1 MTDNILDKKDLDK
14 SRMEPMVDGKFSFA
28 CHPGVPCFTKCCSD
42 LDLALTP
49 YDVLLLKNRLEVSSS
64 DFLDRY
70 TTDEV
75 RHNCGLPVLMLKMKN
90 DSKRTCPLLQSEGC
104 TVYEDRPGACRLYPV
119 ARAAKYVGGTV
130 KEQHFL
136 VKEPHCLGFHEDK
149 EWTDKEW
156 LENQGLELYNEMN
169 SLWMK
174 INQSSKENKTP
185 PPITDEKLKMY
196 FMACYNLDA
205 FKRFV
210 FESGLLNLFQ
220 IDKRTVSRIRT
231 DETELLK
238 FAFNWLEF
246 AIFGKK
252 TMKPKKSVIKTKK
265 RAMGRR

>member
-1 MTDNILDKKDLDK
+1 MTDNILDKKDLEK
-14 SRMEPMVDGKFSFA
+14 GSMEPMVDGKFSFA

-49 YDVLLLKNRLEVSSS
+49 YDVLRLKTRLGVSSS
-64 DFLDRY
+64 DFLDQH

-75 RHNCGLPVLMLKMKN
+75 RHNCGLPMLMLKMKK
-90 DSKRTCPLLQSEGC
+90 DSRRTCPFLQPKGC
-104 TVYEDRPGACRLYPV
+104 TVYEDRPNACRLYPV
-119 ARAAKYVGGTV
+119 ARAAKYVGGVV

-136 VKEPHCLGFHEDK
+136 VKEPHCLGFLEQK

-156 LENQGLELYNEMN
+156 LENQGLEIYNQMN

-174 INQSSKENKTP
+174 INQSSKEENTP

-196 FMACYNLDA
+196 FMACYNLDM
-205 FKRFV
+205 FKQFV
-210 FESGLLNLFQ
+210 FKSRLLTLFQ
-220 IDKRTVSRIRT
+220 IDKRTVSEIRT

-238 FAFNWLEF
+238 FAFKWLQF

-252 TMKPKKSVIKTKK
+252 TMKPKKSVLKTKK